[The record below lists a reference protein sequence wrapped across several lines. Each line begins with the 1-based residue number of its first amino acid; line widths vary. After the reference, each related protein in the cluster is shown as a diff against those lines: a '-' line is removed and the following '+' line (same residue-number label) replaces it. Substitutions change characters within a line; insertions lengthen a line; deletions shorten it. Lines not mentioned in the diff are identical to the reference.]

1 MADDWRPARHSTL
14 WLPGGLTGFVHEHA
28 DGRWRGVAVRDTV
41 ALPAGGWYAE
51 PGDAAPAGGLGGPVF
66 EVFGATQTEA
76 EMRLMTKAEDWA

>member
-28 DGRWRGVAVRDTV
+28 D
-41 ALPAGGWYAE
+41 GGWYAE